1 MAGLQWV
8 WRGHFVWGEK
18 LSQLWSVGS
27 HLSPLTKLCFLNSPL
42 VPQRSLALLCPALPR
57 FCLSALS
64 LPRLR
69 LPGKALWLAGTSI
82 QSWNIGVSTFS
93 SYYVLKA
100 GKREEKNPEVE
111 EGSIWY
117 GVRSIQVKSG
127 QVGSGFPLSRYGE
140 TWGRKQLS
148 HRNCYFNYLPHIP
161 QYKWFGGELFGLAFP
176 SACPQLLLP
185 AGRRSGKARGTDIL
199 SKTPLTSLFPQH
211 VLPYLCLGRK
221 KMFKNMQITHQ
232 QLCKICGRGR
242 GMSLGSPGL
251 HMQTSHTFHV
261 LNTCQL
267 ICF

>member
-1 MAGLQWV
+1 MVRHEGGSSFHTEIVISITSHIYPSINGL
-8 WRGHFVWGEK
+8 
-18 LSQLWSVGS
+18 VG
-27 HLSPLTKLCFLNSPL
+27 
-42 VPQRSLALLCPALPR
+42 
-57 FCLSALS
+57 
-64 LPRLR
+64 
-69 LPGKALWLAGTSI
+69 
-82 QSWNIGVSTFS
+82 
-93 SYYVLKA
+93 
-100 GKREEKNPEVE
+100 
-111 EGSIWY
+111 
-117 GVRSIQVKSG
+117 
-127 QVGSGFPLSRYGE
+127 
-140 TWGRKQLS
+140 
-148 HRNCYFNYLPHIP
+148 NYLA
-161 QYKWFGGELFGLAFP
+161 WLSP